1 MLKLRVEKKKKD
13 TKKSKK
19 DAKTTR
25 ENDKTMDL
33 RVVEP
38 KKTIENHENQ
48 L

>member
-25 ENDKTMDL
+25 ENDKTIDL

-38 KKTIENHENQ
+38 KSDKK
-48 L
+48 

>member
-25 ENDKTMDL
+25 ENDKTTVL
-33 RVVEP
+33 RVAEP

>member
-1 MLKLRVEKKKKD
+1 MLKLRVEKKEKD
-13 TKKSKK
+13 TKKNKI

-25 ENDKTMDL
+25 ENDKTTVL
-33 RVVEP
+33 RVAEP

>member
-38 KKTIENHENQ
+38 KSDKK
-48 L
+48 